1 MKLKVCLKEQ
11 DAKCKVE
18 FVEQNA
24 SLNLFGTDV
33 QIITKVD
40 IPHYLDNYNVTP
52 TLEEQTLQTK
62 WKYMVDDVVVEPMP
76 PVLISNVEP
85 EYIKDGV
92 NVKIGDSDD
101 AGRLRDIVGT
111 FTNHATV
118 SSGQIAASSGEIL
131 TGYSSWVD
139 GEEVKGSLRAMTT
152 SEIHAAA
159 IAGWEV

>member
-1 MKLKVCLKEQ
+1 MKLKVFLEEQ
-11 DAKCKVE
+11 EAKCKVE

-24 SLNLFGTDV
+24 SLNVFDSDV

-40 IPHYLDNYNVTP
+40 IPHYLDSYDVTP
-52 TLEEQTLQTK
+52 TFDEQTLQTK
-62 WKYMVDDVVVEPMP
+62 WKYMVDNVVIEPIP

-92 NVKIGDSDD
+92 NVKIGDSDN
-101 AGRLRDIVGT
+101 AGRLKDVVGT

-139 GEEVKGSLRAMTT
+139 GKEVKGSLRAMTT
-152 SEIHAAA
+152 SEIHSAAV
-159 IAGWEV
+159 AGWGV